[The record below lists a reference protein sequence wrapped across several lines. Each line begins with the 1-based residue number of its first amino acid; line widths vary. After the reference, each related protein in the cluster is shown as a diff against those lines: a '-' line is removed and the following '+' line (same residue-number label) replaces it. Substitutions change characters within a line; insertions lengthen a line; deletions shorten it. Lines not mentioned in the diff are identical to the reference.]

1 MTTRYEKGIK
11 TLRAYTDQ
19 EKGTDHFKLMKDLED
34 IAPDIGKYIVEFAYG
49 DIYNRSHLSKKLRA
63 LTVLSSL
70 VTQGSGSLPQLELHI
85 NTALNAGLTEEEI
98 IEAMIQ
104 LIPYVGFPTVI
115 NAVKQAQHVFQ
126 ERSKTPTHTS
136 HPC

>member
-1 MTTRYEKGIK
+1 MTTRYEKGLEMLK
-11 TLRAYTDQ
+11 EYTNE
-19 EKGTDHFKLMKDLED
+19 EKGTNHFELMKGLND
-34 IAPDIGKYIVEFAYG
+34 IAPDIGKYIIEFAYG
-49 DIYNRSHLSKKLRA
+49 DIYSRNNLSKKNRA
-63 LTVLSSL
+63 LAVLSSL

-98 IEAMIQ
+98 VEAMIQ

-126 ERSKTPTHTS
+126 ERSMEAAKT
-136 HPC
+136 